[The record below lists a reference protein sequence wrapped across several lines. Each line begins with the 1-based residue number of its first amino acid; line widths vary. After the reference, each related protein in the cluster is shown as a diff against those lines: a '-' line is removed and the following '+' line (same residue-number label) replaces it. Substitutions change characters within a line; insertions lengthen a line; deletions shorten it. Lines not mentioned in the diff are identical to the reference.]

1 MEHILVGMSG
11 GVDSSVAALILQRQG
26 CAVTGVTLRL
36 RGGRLA
42 ASTGA
47 GAQQDIGRRPPRLR
61 RPGHRTSGSRFD
73 RCLLPLCGG
82 RVRRRISGRPHT

>member
-47 GAQQDIGRRPPRLR
+47 GAQQ
-61 RPGHRTSGSRFD
+61 TSTTPAASATPWASNTGFS
-73 RCLLPLCGG
+73 
-82 RVRRRISGRPHT
+82 I